1 MKGHVENATIIV
13 VIIEINLLGGLVI
26 LMKKTNSKKLTYEVQ
41 DHETISQCLERIQKE
56 GYTPIRRTEKPIF
69 QEKRDNDQVLY
80 EPAGR
85 QIIFEVR
92 KME

>member
-1 MKGHVENATIIV
+1 MKGHVENATIRL
-13 VIIEINLLGGLVI
+13 VIIEINLLGGSVI
-26 LMKKTNSKKLTYEVQ
+26 LMKKANPKKLTFEVQ

-69 QEKRDNDQVLY
+69 QEKMDNDQVLY

-85 QIIFEVR
+85 QIVFEVR

>member
-1 MKGHVENATIIV
+1 MKGHDENATIIV

-41 DHETISQCLERIQKE
+41 DHETISQCLERIHKE

-69 QEKRDNDQVLY
+69 QEKMDNDQVVY

-85 QIIFEVR
+85 QIVFEVR

>member
-1 MKGHVENATIIV
+1 ML
-13 VIIEINLLGGLVI
+13 LLGYKENFDLKRGNE
-26 LMKKTNSKKLTYEVQ
+26 LMKKDNQKKIYEVQ

-56 GYTPIRRTEKPIF
+56 GYMPIRRTEKPIF
-69 QEKRDNDQVLY
+69 QEKMDNDQVLY

>member
-1 MKGHVENATIIV
+1 
-13 VIIEINLLGGLVI
+13 
-26 LMKKTNSKKLTYEVQ
+26 MKKDKQKKVYEVQ

-56 GYTPIRRTEKPIF
+56 GYTPIRRMEKPIF
-69 QEKRDNDQVLY
+69 QEKIDNDQVLY

-85 QIIFEVR
+85 QIVFEVR

>member
-1 MKGHVENATIIV
+1 MKGHDENATIIV

-41 DHETISQCLERIQKE
+41 DHETINQCLERIHKE

-69 QEKRDNDQVLY
+69 QEKMDNDQVLY

-85 QIIFEVR
+85 QIVFEVR

>member
-1 MKGHVENATIIV
+1 M
-13 VIIEINLLGGLVI
+13 
-26 LMKKTNSKKLTYEVQ
+26 Q
-41 DHETISQCLERIQKE
+41 DHETISQCLERIHKE

-69 QEKRDNDQVLY
+69 QEKMDNDQVLY

-85 QIIFEVR
+85 QIVFEVR

>member
-1 MKGHVENATIIV
+1 MKGHGENATIIV

-41 DHETISQCLERIQKE
+41 DHETINQCLERIHKE
-56 GYTPIRRTEKPIF
+56 GYTPIRRIEKPIF
-69 QEKRDNDQVLY
+69 QEKMDNDQVLY

-85 QIIFEVR
+85 QIVFEVR

>member
-1 MKGHVENATIIV
+1 
-13 VIIEINLLGGLVI
+13 
-26 LMKKTNSKKLTYEVQ
+26 MKKTNSKKLTYEVQ
-41 DHETISQCLERIQKE
+41 DHETINQCLERIHKE

-69 QEKRDNDQVLY
+69 QEKMDNDQVLY

-85 QIIFEVR
+85 QIVFEVR

>member
-69 QEKRDNDQVLY
+69 QEKMDHDQVLY